1 MEILSYIAMG
11 IISIATIAIII
22 MLEFKKKKLID
33 MFFEW
38 PKYKQFIWDFIIIFS
53 LVVIFMDDWRI
64 GLLWLGLTVAS
75 TIYAGVNIY
84 RSKELKEYA
93 RCKIEE
99 DMRHMREDADSG
111 SEENEDN
118 PNHSNEEDSD

>member
-22 MLEFKKKKLID
+22 MLEFKKSKLID

-53 LVVIFMDDWRI
+53 LVVIFMDNWRI
-64 GLLWLGLTVAS
+64 GLLWLGLTLAS
-75 TIYAGVNIY
+75 TVYAGVSIY
-84 RSKELKEYA
+84 RSRELREYA
-93 RCKIEE
+93 RSKMEKDI
-99 DMRHMREDADSG
+99 RQMREDADSG
-111 SEENEDN
+111 DEENNDN
-118 PNHSNEEDSD
+118 NTHSDEEDSG

>member
-11 IISIATIAIII
+11 LISIATIAIII

-38 PKYKQFIWDFIIIFS
+38 SKYKQFIWDFIIIFS
-53 LVVIFMDDWRI
+53 LVVIFMDNWRI

-93 RCKIEE
+93 RSKMEE
-99 DMRHMREDADSG
+99 DMKHMREDADSG
-111 SEENEDN
+111 IEENKDN
-118 PNHSNEEDSD
+118 PNHNDEEDSD

>member
-11 IISIATIAIII
+11 LISIATIAIII

-38 PKYKQFIWDFIIIFS
+38 SKYKQFIWDFIIIFS
-53 LVVIFMDDWRI
+53 LVVIFMDNWRI

-93 RCKIEE
+93 RSKMEE
-99 DMRHMREDADSG
+99 DMKHMREDADSG
-111 SEENEDN
+111 SEENKDN
-118 PNHSNEEDSD
+118 PNHNDEEDSD